1 MTSHLLVI
9 GGQRC
14 GTTFLAE
21 RLAAHPLVAMAR
33 PVRPEPKVFLADEIL
48 GRGVDWYHATYFG
61 HATDEAVLG
70 EKSTSYIEHPSAID
84 RVRAVLGAP
93 VVLAQLR
100 DPVARAVSNYRF
112 TLSFGLEDRSL
123 VRALSENLEGPRA
136 WDPELTSVSPYAYL
150 ERGRYVDHLR
160 PWFEA
165 FPASSHVCFLE
176 EMTDPGGGD
185 TALRAVY
192 DAVGVDPDRAPA
204 GESGAGAGLRPVNAS
219 SGDAP
224 DLPASLLAELR
235 DYFRASDAA
244 LAELLQRD
252 LPWAAPTSRTGATG
266 AQPILNQTTQ
276 TTQTTQTSQTRES
289 R

>member
-1 MTSHLLVI
+1 MTAHLLVI

-21 RLAAHPLVAMAR
+21 RLAAHPQVAMAR
-33 PVRPEPKVFLADEIL
+33 PVRPEPKVFLSDEVL
-48 GRGVDWYHATYFG
+48 GRGVDWYHETYFG
-61 HATDEAVLG
+61 HATDETVLG
-70 EKSTSYIEHPSAID
+70 EKSTSYIEHPAAIA
-84 RVRAVLGAP
+84 RAQAVLGSP
-93 VVLAQLR
+93 TVLAQLR

-165 FPASSHVCFLE
+165 FPERSHVCFLE
-176 EMTDPGGGD
+176 EMTDAARGGA
-185 TALRAVY
+185 ALRAVY

-204 GESGAGAGLRPVNAS
+204 GEEPGVGARLSPVNAS

-224 DLPASLLAELR
+224 ELPASLRAELR

-244 LAELLQRD
+244 LAELLQRE
-252 LPWAAPTSRTGATG
+252 LPWAPGTARTGTP
-266 AQPILNQTTQ
+266 QSSQTRTTQ
-276 TTQTTQTSQTRES
+276 TNQTNQTSQTRES

>member
-1 MTSHLLVI
+1 MTVHLLVI

-21 RLAAHPLVAMAR
+21 RLAAHPAVAMAR
-33 PVRPEPKVFLADEIL
+33 PVRPEPKVFLDDAIL
-48 GRGVDWYHATYFG
+48 GRGVDWYHETFFG
-61 HATDEAVLG
+61 HATDETVLG
-70 EKSTSYIEHPSAID
+70 EKSTSYIEHPAAIA
-84 RVRAVLGAP
+84 RARAVLGSP
-93 VVLAQLR
+93 TVLAQLR

-165 FPASSHVCFLE
+165 FPQGSHVCFLE
-176 EMTDPGGGD
+176 EMTDPARGGA
-185 TALRAVY
+185 ALRAVY

-204 GESGAGAGLRPVNAS
+204 GEPGARAGLVPVNAS

-224 DLPASLLAELR
+224 ELPASLRAELR

-244 LAELLQRD
+244 LAELLQRE
-252 LPWAAPTSRTGATG
+252 LPWAPDTSRTGTQAS
-266 AQPILNQTTQ
+266 QTQ
-276 TTQTTQTSQTRES
+276 TTQTRES